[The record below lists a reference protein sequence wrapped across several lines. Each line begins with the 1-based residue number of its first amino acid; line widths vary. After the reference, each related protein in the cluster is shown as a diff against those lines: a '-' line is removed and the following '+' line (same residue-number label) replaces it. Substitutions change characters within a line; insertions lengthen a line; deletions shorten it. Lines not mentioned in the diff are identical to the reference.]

1 MAKQGKKYEPNEA
14 DRLFVERAVMAGSRI
29 NDIADC
35 LNITDDTL
43 RKHFRYEITTAR
55 ERLKGDAVRV
65 LMDSLTDGSLDAA
78 KYVLA
83 RVAGWTERQEVS
95 GPDGGPIQTE
105 DTGARDKLAALIARQ
120 AAAGSGGGDPGGAD

>member
-1 MAKQGKKYEPNEA
+1 MYRPTEA

-55 ERLKGDAVRV
+55 ERLKGDAIRV

-78 KYVLA
+78 KYVLS
-83 RVAGWTERQEVS
+83 RVAGWVEKQAHEHT
-95 GPDGGPIQTE
+95 GPNGGPIQTE
-105 DTGARDKLAALIARQ
+105 EVTARERIAGKLSRLAARGDTPGDTG
-120 AAAGSGGGDPGGAD
+120 GAE

>member
-83 RVAGWTERQEVS
+83 RVAGWTEHKAMDHTS
-95 GPDGGPIQTE
+95 SDGSMTPKEIII
-105 DTGARDKLAALIARQ
+105 RAADAKN
-120 AAAGSGGGDPGGAD
+120 SDD